1 MPSLFHLPGL
11 NVKISTGTFYL
22 YDPLHV
28 AEPCPNQTQAVH
40 ASSSLLLLLLLVLLL
55 SSSSSLLCYGSIL
68 VTILYDYIHL
78 C

>member
-55 SSSSSLLCYGSIL
+55 LLLLLLLSSSSLLCYGS
-68 VTILYDYIHL
+68 
-78 C
+78 